1 VPVAVYC
8 WVLPRGMEAAAG
20 VTAIDTNDGLTVRVV
35 DPEIDPEVALIV
47 VVPLATA
54 VARPIDPATL
64 LMVATV
70 VFVELQVTDW
80 VRS

>member
-1 VPVAVYC
+1 M
-8 WVLPRGMEAAAG
+8 LPKAIEAPAG

-54 VARPIDPATL
+54 LARPIDPATL

>member
-1 VPVAVYC
+1 
-8 WVLPRGMEAAAG
+8 MEAAAG

>member
-1 VPVAVYC
+1 MPVAVYC

>member
-1 VPVAVYC
+1 MPVAVYC

-54 VARPIDPATL
+54 LARPIDPATL